1 VLYVF
6 LPFYSIAQVVFA
18 LPPKAA
24 LRSTINTRV
33 TLSKRCLLCAA
44 ITMCCGHSAAQTP
57 AAPPTREPAKAE
69 KSDRSE
75 KTEKDAA
82 PPTKPAP
89 KTESIE
95 VTSGQVYD
103 ERKDDTATKVVVN
116 SAEIM
121 KFGDTQLADVLK
133 RLPGITVQGSSIR
146 MRGLGNGYTQ
156 ILIDGE
162 RAPPGFTI
170 DQLSPTAIERI
181 EILRAATAEFS
192 TQSIAGTIN
201 IVLKKKVS
209 LAQREVRAVYAQGS
223 FYKSPSANFVVS
235 DKDGNFSYSVNG
247 YVYGNQNNYPY
258 SSTETG
264 FDAMGN
270 RILFRASSG
279 LSEGTGKGGGI
290 GPRLNW
296 TLKNGDTLTWASFL
310 NFNHGDGKG
319 TFRYDSLVGNLPPTN
334 SSVSRYEYVN
344 DFVRTDLNWITK
356 LAEGAKLD
364 TKIGLSVNVNG
375 NKNYSRAFNAANQQ
389 NLDRSLEVSGRNR
402 GVTFTGKYSTPIIE
416 GHSLVAG
423 WDTGLTKRHE
433 ENNQRDIAFPGV
445 LPTIT
450 PINANDAFDAELLKL
465 AAFVQDEW
473 NVTKQWSVYMGLRW
487 EGITTTSQGN
497 IFTEVRNRSSVW
509 SPIAQTLYKLPD
521 RKGEQIRLA
530 LTRTYK
536 APSINNLFPRRVYS
550 VDNKPTSPDYQ
561 GNPDLRP
568 ELATGI
574 DIALE
579 KFWDQGASVSL
590 SAAVRRIT
598 DYNRQGLR
606 LISGRWVQTFIND
619 GQAETKSLEFDA
631 KLPLQKFYPTA
642 PGIDFRINMN
652 RNWSSVDSVPGPNN
666 RLDAQTP
673 FSGTAGLD
681 YRMKNGVVS
690 AGGSYSFYALWKV
703 TPKTQLRLTLSNI
716 LKPSSV
722 NENTYF
728 DAFGRTVTSTNTPS
742 KPNVRL
748 GLEVKL

>member
-1 VLYVF
+1 
-6 LPFYSIAQVVFA
+6 
-18 LPPKAA
+18 
-24 LRSTINTRV
+24 
-33 TLSKRCLLCAA
+33 
-44 ITMCCGHSAAQTP
+44 MCCGHSAAQTP
-57 AAPPTREPAKAE
+57 AAPPTREPAKTE
-69 KSDRSE
+69 KSDKSE

-103 ERKDDTATKVVVN
+103 ERKDDTATKIVVN

-133 RLPGITVQGSSIR
+133 RLPGITVQGTSIR

-170 DQLSPTAIERI
+170 EQLSPTMIERI
-181 EILRAATAEFS
+181 EIIRAATAEFS

-209 LAQREVRAVYAQGS
+209 FAQREIRLVYGQGS
-223 FYKSPSANFVVS
+223 FYRNPSSNFIVS
-235 DKDGNFSYSVNG
+235 DKDGDFSYSVNG
-247 YVYGNQNNYPY
+247 YINLSRISYPY
-258 SSTETG
+258 SNTETG
-264 FDAMGN
+264 FDASNN
-270 RILFRASSG
+270 RILFRSYEGSSKG
-279 LSEGTGKGGGI
+279 LWKNAGLGH
-290 GPRLNW
+290 RFVW
-296 TLKNGDTLTWASFL
+296 TLKGGDTFTWASF
-310 NFNHGDGKG
+310 FNVNRGDSTGSYRYAVVEG
-319 TFRYDSLVGNLPPTN
+319 TPVPSTRITNRFESQSDFSKIDFNWVHNLA
-334 SSVSRYEYVN
+334 
-344 DFVRTDLNWITK
+344 D
-356 LAEGAKLD
+356 GAKLD
-364 TKIGLSVNVNG
+364 TKFGGYYGKSG
-375 NKNYSRAFNAANQQ
+375 TDGFSSGFNTTDQQ
-389 NLDRSLEVSGRNR
+389 NYDRTRLSSATDSGY
-402 GVTFTGKYSTPIIE
+402 TFSGKYSTPLIE

-423 WDTGLTKRHE
+423 WDTGLNERKDRSS
-433 ENNQRDIAFPGV
+433 QQDKLFPGIFPV
-445 LPTIT
+445 IPSFNSIE
-450 PINANDAFDAELLKL
+450 NFDARVLKL
-465 AAFVQDEW
+465 AGFAQDEW
-473 NVTKQWSVYMGLRW
+473 NVTKLWSVYLGVRL
-487 EGITTTSQGN
+487 ESLTTTSQGDTYN
-497 IFTEVRNRSSVW
+497 AIKNRSSVL
-509 SPIAQTLYKLPD
+509 SPIVQTLYKLPD
-521 RKGEQIRLA
+521 RKGEQLRFA

-536 APSINNLFPRRVYS
+536 APPTPLLIPRRFTS
-550 VDNKPTSPDYQ
+550 IENKPTSPDYR

-574 DIALE
+574 DVAAE
-579 KFWDQGASVSL
+579 KFWEQGASASL
-590 SAAVRRIT
+590 SFAIRRIT
-598 DYNRQGLR
+598 DYTRQGLR
-606 LISGRWVQTFIND
+606 FIDGRWVQLPLNEGKAIS
-619 GQAETKSLEFDA
+619 KSLEFDT
-631 KLPLQKFYPTA
+631 KVPIQKFYPSA

-690 AGGSYSFYALWKV
+690 AGGSYSFRSGGDVRTGINQSAYLTAKRDLDLYALWKV

>member
-1 VLYVF
+1 MLYCH
-6 LPFYSIAQVVFA
+6 Q
-18 LPPKAA
+18 
-24 LRSTINTRV
+24 ST
-33 TLSKRCLLCAA
+33 
-44 ITMCCGHSAAQTP
+44 AQTTTP
-57 AAPPTREPAKAE
+57 QPSAEPPKAE
-69 KSDRSE
+69 KSAQDTPPPNTL
-75 KTEKDAA
+75 KPAA
-82 PPTKPAP
+82 KPAAKPAP

-95 VTSGQVYD
+95 VKSAQVYD
-103 ERKDDTATKVVVN
+103 ERKDDTATKLVVN

-170 DQLSPTAIERI
+170 DQLSPTVIERI

-247 YVYGNQNNYPY
+247 YFYQNENNFPY
-258 SSTETG
+258 ATTETG
-264 FDAMGN
+264 FDAAGN

-279 LSEGTGKGGGI
+279 LSKGTGNGGGI

-296 TLKNGDTLTWASFL
+296 TLKNGDTLTWQSFI
-310 NFNHGDGKG
+310 NINHGGGDGV
-319 TFRYDSLVGNLPPTN
+319 FRYDQLIGTPPLTN
-334 SSVSRYEYVN
+334 SNTSRYEYVN
-344 DFVRTDLNWITK
+344 DFIRTDLNWIAK

-364 TKIGLSVNVNG
+364 TKFGVSANTNR
-375 NKNYSRAFNAANQQ
+375 NNNYSRGFNATNQQ
-389 NLDRSLEVSGRNR
+389 NLDRSNESSSRER
-402 GVTFTGKYSTPIIE
+402 GATFTGKYSTPIVE
-416 GHSLVAG
+416 GHALVAG
-423 WDTGLTKRHE
+423 WDTGVSKRKVE
-433 ENNQRDIAFPGV
+433 SRIRDSAFPGV
-445 LPTIT
+445 LPAIT
-450 PINANDAFDAELLKL
+450 PINTSEDFNAEVLKL
-465 AAFVQDEW
+465 AAFAQDEW
-473 NVTKQWSVYMGLRW
+473 NVTKQWSIYLGLRW
-487 EGITTTSQGN
+487 EGLTTTSEGSSYST
-497 IFTEVRNRSSVW
+497 IRNRSSVW

-536 APSINNLFPRRVYS
+536 APNTNSLIPRRFTS
-550 VDNKPTSPDYQ
+550 IDNKPTSPDFQ

-574 DIALE
+574 DVALE

-598 DYNRQGLR
+598 EYNRQGLR
-606 LISGRWVQTFIND
+606 FINNRWVQLPVND
-619 GQAETKSLEFDA
+619 GTANTKSLEFDA
-631 KLPLQKFYPTA
+631 KLPLQKFYPDA
-642 PGIDFRINMN
+642 PGIDFRLNMN
-652 RNWSSVDSVPGPNN
+652 RNWSQVDSVPGPNN

-690 AGGSYSFYALWKV
+690 AGGSYSFRSGGDVRTGINQLTYLTAKRDLDIYALWKI
-703 TPKTQLRLTLSNI
+703 TPKTQVRLTLSNI

-728 DAFGRTVTSTNTPS
+728 DSFGRTVTSTNTPS

>member
-1 VLYVF
+1 MT
-6 LPFYSIAQVVFA
+6 S
-18 LPPKAA
+18 PK
-24 LRSTINTRV
+24 LR
-33 TLSKRCLLCAA
+33 LLCAA
-44 ITMCCGHSAAQTP
+44 IALYCGSTIAQTP
-57 AAPPTREPAKAE
+57 APQPTEPAKAE
-69 KSDRSE
+69 KSD
-75 KTEKDAA
+75 KDA
-82 PPTKPAP
+82 PPTAKPAAKPAP

-103 ERKDDTATKVVVN
+103 ERKDDTATKLVVN

-170 DQLSPTAIERI
+170 DQLSPTAIERV

-235 DKDGNFSYSVNG
+235 DKEGNFSYSVNG
-247 YVYGNQNNYPY
+247 YVYGNKNNYPY

-264 FDAMGN
+264 FDAIGN

-310 NFNHGDGKG
+310 NFNHGDGNG
-319 TFRYDSLVGNLPPTN
+319 VFRYDSLVGSPPPTN
-334 SSVSRYEYVN
+334 SVTSRYEYVN

-364 TKIGLSVNVNG
+364 TKLGISVNV
-375 NKNYSRAFNAANQQ
+375 SRNNNNSRGFNATNQQ
-389 NLDRSLEVSGRNR
+389 NLARSNEGSSRER
-402 GVTFTGKYSTPIIE
+402 SATFTGKYSTPIIE

-423 WDTGLTKRHE
+423 WDTGVSKRKAE
-433 ENNQRDIAFPGV
+433 SRQRDIPFPGV
-445 LPTIT
+445 LPAIT
-450 PINANDAFDAELLKL
+450 PINTAEDFDAEIVKL
-465 AAFVQDEW
+465 AAFAQDEW
-473 NVTKQWSVYMGLRW
+473 NVSKQWSVYLGLRW
-487 EGITTTSQGN
+487 EGLTTTSEGSSYN
-497 IFTEVRNRSSVW
+497 TITNRSSVW
-509 SPIAQTLYKLPD
+509 SPIAQTLFKLPD

-536 APSINNLFPRRVYS
+536 APNTNSLIPRRFTS
-550 VDNKPTSPDYQ
+550 IENKPTSPDSQ

-590 SAAVRRIT
+590 SAALRRIT

-606 LISGRWVQTFIND
+606 FINNRWVQLPVND
-619 GQAETKSLEFDA
+619 GTANTRSLEFDA

-642 PGIDFRINMN
+642 PGIDFRLNMN
-652 RNWSSVDSVPGPNN
+652 RNWSQVDAVPGPNN
-666 RLDAQTP
+666 RLDQQTP

-690 AGGSYSFYALWKV
+690 AGGSYSFRSGGDVRTSVNQIASLTAKRDLDIYALWKV

-716 LKPSSV
+716 LKPPSV
-722 NENTYF
+722 NQNIYF
-728 DAFGRTVTSTNTPS
+728 DSFGRTVTSNNTPS

-748 GLEVKL
+748 

>member
-1 VLYVF
+1 M
-6 LPFYSIAQVVFA
+6 
-18 LPPKAA
+18 
-24 LRSTINTRV
+24 

-82 PPTKPAP
+82 PPTKPAATTATKPSP

-247 YVYGNQNNYPY
+247 YVYGNKTNFPY
-258 SSTETG
+258 SGTETG
-264 FDAMGN
+264 FDAQGN

-536 APSINNLFPRRVYS
+536 APNINNLFPRRVYS

-642 PGIDFRINMN
+642 P
-652 RNWSSVDSVPGPNN
+652 
-666 RLDAQTP
+666 
-673 FSGTAGLD
+673 
-681 YRMKNGVVS
+681 
-690 AGGSYSFYALWKV
+690 
-703 TPKTQLRLTLSNI
+703 
-716 LKPSSV
+716 
-722 NENTYF
+722 
-728 DAFGRTVTSTNTPS
+728 
-742 KPNVRL
+742 
-748 GLEVKL
+748 